1 MTAYLVFNEKLQ
13 SGVIIEADSKEH
25 LQQKMEEKRI
35 YEFDVYECTAKF
47 REKRTIVNV
56 LGEAE

>member
-1 MTAYLVFNEKLQ
+1 MASYLVFNEKLQ
-13 SGVIIEADSKEH
+13 TGVLVEADSIEH